1 MNETKTTLEEC
12 ISLLQEQ
19 KTYDTYEID
28 HIMKLFEST
37 VPKDF
42 FSTNT
47 AEEICKKASDYAK
60 LYYSNKIEPFDAENL
75 IPDNAIAN
83 ITVSDVCKYISIAD
97 LVGLLVVHTNIEKYR
112 VEKYTVNLK
121 DKDKV
126 SLDILATSLKLGNL
140 SLSRLLLYLYTIN
153 DDYDINTK
161 AKVCIGVFHLYPK
174 VCYTKETIID
184 SSIVDAIYN
193 IMLNIDFCKSVIK
206 IAYSHAGIKEDW
218 GDTE

>member
-47 AEEICKKASDYAK
+47 AEEIYKKASDYAK

-97 LVGLLVVHTNIEKYR
+97 LVGLLVVYTNIEKYR

-121 DKDKV
+121 EKDKV
-126 SLDILATSLKLGNL
+126 SLDILATALKLGNL
-140 SLSRLLLYLYTIN
+140 SLSRLLLYLYTLN

-161 AKVCIGVFHLYPK
+161 AKACIGILYMYPK
-174 VCYTKETIID
+174 VFETKDFICNSDII
-184 SSIVDAIYN
+184 DAIYN
-193 IMLNIDFCKSVIK
+193 IMNNIDFCKSIIK
-206 IAYSHAGIKEDW
+206 IAYNHAGIKEDW
-218 GDTE
+218 RDTE